1 MEKKTIIVIT
11 FFIATLS
18 LTSCQTKE
26 EKAQKAA
33 YNYSYE
39 MANYKLD
46 EAEKYATEE
55 TINTTITTGKSLMQF
70 VDIDYISSDTPAKI
84 EVTKTEMT
92 SDTSA
97 TVTLVK
103 NTPIKKDMQFTV
115 EVRKRDGKWLAHAPQ
130 RTH

>member
-1 MEKKTIIVIT
+1 MFCTITIIV
-11 FFIATLS
+11 FGMMS
-18 LTSCQTKE
+18 CTSDEQ
-26 EKAQKAA
+26 KAQKAA

-70 VDIDYISSDTPAKI
+70 VDIDYIASDTPAKI